1 MCAKCGAML
10 CEDCSLVVGSR
21 RYCESC
27 LVSDDKLI
35 KDFQFMLNR
44 QLQLGKI
51 ATIVDYDGPQ
61 KWSEVP
67 SALLNM
73 LKDSDIFFR
82 GAYKTPYAI
91 SFPIAY
97 LALLPNSLITYVVKF
112 DEIASRYMAEFQS
125 SQNADVMQVVE
136 NFQMF
141 LSMQSSM
148 PAAVYGVALL
158 MPVIQILVLDVCLYV
173 SLRLFTRRR
182 FTFSQ
187 AGALVNFSLI
197 PFGLTAVAT
206 WFSAPLIYYVALG
219 LMIVNLSSAVRS
231 STNCTFMQGLGVMLL
246 FVFAAT
252 FSNVLFA
259 FV

>member
-35 KDFQFMLNR
+35 KDFQFMLSR

-112 DEIASRYMAEFQS
+112 DEIAERYMAEFQS
-125 SQNADVMQVVE
+125 SQNADVVQAVE
-136 NFQMF
+136 NLQTF
-141 LSMQSSM
+141 LSM

-158 MPVIQILVLDVCLYV
+158 TPVIQILVLDVCLYA
-173 SLRLFTRRR
+173 SLWLFMRRR

-206 WFSAPLIYYVALG
+206 WFSSPLIYYIALG

-246 FVFAAT
+246 FIFAAT

-259 FV
+259 VV